1 MIKISLPVLFIF
13 FITYEN
19 TFSKNYNCE
28 LVYAKCFENIPVEMI
43 SYYETYKKIGVVN
56 KDNINLRNIPVIN
69 SSNSKIIGKLYKNDE
84 LSIEKIFFVKNNT
97 YVDIQLANSGKERV
111 NNYRYNKWY
120 QVSNGDISGFVFFEF
135 VDIKKKQL
143 FFDRYRH
150 IDSVDLFKDKI
161 KLSKSIEIIITKD
174 SSTNTYNLKGYAWH
188 YNNGYSE
195 IEKIFS
201 ESEIL
206 RKYFQDKDTKVF
218 FFDEKEIYIE
228 SSNEIFTGI
237 YKKF

>member
-1 MIKISLPVLFIF
+1 M
-13 FITYEN
+13 
-19 TFSKNYNCE
+19 
-28 LVYAKCFENIPVEMI
+28 YAKCFENIPVEMI

>member
-120 QVSNGDISGFVFFEF
+120 QVSNGELSGFVFFEF

-150 IDSVDLFKDKI
+150 IDSVDLLKDKI

-174 SSTNTYNLKGYAWH
+174 NSANTYNLKGYAWH